1 VETSNEPRTDLLVRL
16 AAELT
21 PLIEF
26 AGQHNLTLA
35 FEPEPGMLIS
45 TLDDFADLLA
55 VLNQSG
61 IELSPLGLTLDVVH
75 LHCQGETPIADRI
88 TQWSDRLANV
98 HLADAPA
105 GRHEHLMFG
114 EGSIQF
120 APVLATLEKL
130 PSVPGCVELSRHSHM
145 AVDAIRDAFS
155 FVSGASRGFD
165 SGGKASR

>member
-1 VETSNEPRTDLLVRL
+1 
-16 AAELT
+16 
-21 PLIEF
+21 
-26 AGQHNLTLA
+26 
-35 FEPEPGMLIS
+35 
-45 TLDDFADLLA
+45 
-55 VLNQSG
+55 
-61 IELSPLGLTLDVVH
+61 
-75 LHCQGETPIADRI
+75 
-88 TQWSDRLANV
+88 LANV

-130 PSVPGCVELSRHSHM
+130 PSVPVCVELSRHSHM